1 MNTNSYF
8 TVEILTSGSIRL
20 YNNGVDAPNA
30 TFYYWINK
38 EPNAARDNYDGSVTT
53 TTGNYW
59 IKNLI
64 PGDKIK
70 FYRAETTRLNNGE
83 VDTGGSVR
91 FGGDCN
97 VNLSGNLAS
106 LIGFSETLPTY
117 CFRYLFYSWNIVDA
131 SRLELPWDTLTQSCF
146 IRLFFNNQKLLYSP
160 KLPAT
165 NLAANC
171 YQYMFYGDSSLVK
184 SPELRAKSLK
194 SSCYGGMFAGCT
206 SLDYIVCLAEGT
218 SISIGNFT
226 QNVAATGT
234 FIKHPDA
241 TWVSGNGGIPSGWT
255 VKNMNPSTQTV
266 DYNNITAAY
275 VRGNISLSAIYGRG
289 NVLLWGTPVNNYA
302 TQYFTA
308 EIITSGTLW
317 YMCSSSSYKWTLE
330 YSKNNG
336 TWYNITADTGY
347 GIGYNNKIS
356 VNAGDKIRF
365 RKTGTSSSTVAYSYL
380 WSNTCTYEL
389 YGNIMSLAYGDNFI
403 GQTTIPGN
411 YYFVRFCSTM
421 NSGETNTWLKSVEN
435 LVLPATTLTSNCYN
449 AMFSECTQITKA
461 PVLPATTLVSH
472 CYDAMFG
479 GCIALRYIK
488 AMFTTTPGSSY
499 TDYWVVNIPSGG
511 TFVKNSNA
519 TWNVTGNNGVPSGWT
534 IEYA

>member
-8 TVEILTSGSIRL
+8 TVELLTAGTL
-20 YNNGVDAPNA
+20 GLHANGAECIPV
-30 TFYYWINK
+30 TMYYWINK
-38 EPNAARDNYDGSVTT
+38 DPNSNRDNYDGTITSTSSVT
-53 TTGNYW
+53 Y
-59 IKNLI
+59 IPNLNS
-64 PGDKIK
+64 GDKIK
-70 FYRAETTRLNNGE
+70 FYRAETTAL
-83 VDTGGSVR
+83 GSVENASSPWNNR
-91 FGGDCN
+91 FTGTAY
-97 VNLSGNLAS
+97 VKLSGNLAS
-106 LIGFSETLPTY
+106 LIGFSETLPPGAFRYFLYNYRCKDASELEFPWENVSSSY
-117 CFRYLFYSWNIVDA
+117 CFCRMFQNNI
-131 SRLELPWDTLTQSCF
+131 SLT
-146 IRLFFNNQKLLYSP
+146 KAP
-160 KLPAT
+160 KLKAD
-165 NLAANC
+165 NISSNC
-171 YQYMFYGDSSLVK
+171 YQWMFLNCRSLVEVTCLCK
-184 SPELRAKSLK
+184 TKNSNST
-194 SSCYGGMFAGCT
+194 SSW
-206 SLDYIVCLAEGT
+206 LDG
-218 SISIGNFT
+218 
-226 QNVAATGT
+226 VASTGT

-241 TWVSGNGGIPSGWT
+241 TWSEGKSGIPSGWT
-255 VKNMNPSTQTV
+255 VKNMNPQTQTV

-289 NVLLWGTPVNNYA
+289 NVLLWGTPVNDYA